1 MNSPTAADD
10 SENQSETKLPRRDWI
25 LLPLIGLFTLLFLA
39 VSTELLARWLFPVSE
54 VGFERC
60 FARKDLSGTAPVNPN
75 SFCIEQ
81 IAESRLPVEYR
92 FDSRGHRADTELRP
106 KQPGTYRIVMIGSS
120 MAMGLFVP
128 ADWSFAATLPKELSQ
143 RTGRKIELYN
153 EAKGG
158 RFRGG
163 PFPFPG
169 SARNFKQ
176 VLAVNPD
183 MILWIIA
190 PMDIENADSASTTP
204 LQQGPMRGALTSDKE
219 APLSV
224 NIWSK
229 LSEAI
234 SNGTLGSKLLDRWQ
248 GSRTS
253 LVLKHFLLGAESQG
267 QYVTSYLKNEDDAGF
282 LRAEPNSKWQHFLDV
297 FQGDAEQFE
306 QQAKAA
312 GVPFVAVLLPNR
324 AQAAMISMGE
334 WPQGYDP
341 YKLDAE
347 LRSIVESRGGI
358 YIDILLS
365 LQKIPSPEKY
375 YFPVD
380 GHLNVDGHAV
390 VSKLLSER
398 LTDGL
403 VPALRA
409 DVEQQT
415 ALEQRR

>member
-1 MNSPTAADD
+1 MSSSTAGD
-10 SENQSETKLPRRDWI
+10 SENENETKLPRRDWI
-25 LLPLIGLFTLLFLA
+25 LLPLIGFFTLLFLT

-60 FARKDLSGTAPVNPN
+60 FARHDPSGTAPVNPN

-92 FDSRGHRADTELRP
+92 FDSHGHRADTELGP

-120 MAMGLFVP
+120 MAMGLYVP
-128 ADWSFAATLPKELSQ
+128 EDRSLAATLPKDLSQ

-153 EAKGG
+153 EATGG

-163 PFPFPG
+163 PFPVSG
-169 SARNFKQ
+169 SARNFKE
-176 VLAVNPD
+176 VLAANPD
-183 MILWIIA
+183 MILWVIT
-190 PMDIENADSASTTP
+190 PMDIENADSATTTP
-204 LQQGPMRGALTSDKE
+204 PQQGAMGGALTSDKKTHS
-219 APLSV
+219 A

-229 LSEAI
+229 VSDAI
-234 SNGTLGSKLLDRWQ
+234 SNGSLGHKLLDRWQ

-253 LVLKHFLLGAESQG
+253 LVLKHFLLEAESQD
-267 QYVTSYLKNEDDAGF
+267 QYVTSYLRNEDDTGF
-282 LRAEPNSKWQHFLDV
+282 LMIESNSKWQHVLTL
-297 FQGDAEQFE
+297 FQGDADQFE
-306 QQAKAA
+306 QEAKAA
-312 GVPFVAVLLPNR
+312 GIPLVAVLVPNR

-334 WPQGYDP
+334 WPKGYDP

-347 LRSIVESRGGI
+347 LRSIVEGRGGI
-358 YIDILLS
+358 YIDTLLS
-365 LQKIPSPEKY
+365 LQKIPSPEQY

-390 VSKLLSER
+390 LSKLLSER

-409 DVEQQT
+409 DAQQQT

>member
-1 MNSPTAADD
+1 
-10 SENQSETKLPRRDWI
+10 L
-25 LLPLIGLFTLLFLA
+25 G
-39 VSTELLARWLFPVSE
+39 
-54 VGFERC
+54 
-60 FARKDLSGTAPVNPN
+60 
-75 SFCIEQ
+75 
-81 IAESRLPVEYR
+81 
-92 FDSRGHRADTELRP
+92 P
-106 KQPGTYRIVMIGSS
+106 KQPDTYRIVMIGSS

-128 ADWSFAATLPKELSQ
+128 EDRSFAATLPKELSQ

-153 EAKGG
+153 EATGG

-163 PFPFPG
+163 PFPLPG
-169 SARNFKQ
+169 SAQKFRE

-183 MILWIIA
+183 MILWVIA

-204 LQQGPMRGALTSDKE
+204 LQQGPLTFNKE
-219 APLSV
+219 APRSA

-229 LSEAI
+229 LSDAI

-282 LRAEPNSKWQHFLDV
+282 LRTEPNSRWQHLLQV

-306 QQAKAA
+306 QQAQAA

-334 WPQGYDP
+334 WPKGYDP
-341 YKLDAE
+341 FKLDAE
-347 LRSIVESRGGI
+347 LRSIVEVRGGI

-365 LQKIPSPEKY
+365 LQKNRSPEQY

-390 VSKLLSER
+390 LSKLLSER

-409 DVEQQT
+409 DSQQQT